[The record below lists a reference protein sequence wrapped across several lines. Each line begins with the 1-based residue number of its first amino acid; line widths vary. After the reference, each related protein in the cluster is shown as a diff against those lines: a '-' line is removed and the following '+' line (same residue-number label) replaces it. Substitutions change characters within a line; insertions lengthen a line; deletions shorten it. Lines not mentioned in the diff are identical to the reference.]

1 MRLSRTIVIASSI
14 VAAISFIFYICPLNA
29 VILTNE
35 QMNEVLLAV
44 LGAGISSLFVGT
56 IEYCDRCRELE
67 DRFLFGIEPLLSGLG
82 GMKECCIESLSLCDD
97 TLGLLLAYYKEEES
111 CAFQLP
117 GISDARH
124 EQRDRLIQAI
134 EHCEKRE
141 CERYYADKDSP
152 TRQYL
157 LRLENRIREAARRY
171 PRLEDKFPSED
182 DVYVL
187 KSKFAYFPGSWKL
200 KQISAIA
207 RKINAVCG
215 DYQDVIGKCNLF
227 DSGDCG
233 YFELLD
239 AVKKCEMEQTRYDRA
254 GMAWIDRDAYE
265 LYLLVYEFAS
275 RCRSPY
281 AEKYEEEPWWV

>member
-1 MRLSRTIVIASSI
+1 MGDAAPTPIAW
-14 VAAISFIFYICPLNA
+14 Y
-29 VILTNE
+29 T
-35 QMNEVLLAV
+35 
-44 LGAGISSLFVGT
+44 
-56 IEYCDRCRELE
+56 
-67 DRFLFGIEPLLSGLG
+67 
-82 GMKECCIESLSLCDD
+82 
-97 TLGLLLAYYKEEES
+97 
-111 CAFQLP
+111 LP

-124 EQRDRLIQAI
+124 EQRDRLFQAI
-134 EHCEKRE
+134 EHCEKCE

-207 RKINAVCG
+207 RKINAVRG

-233 YFELLD
+233 YFGLLD
-239 AVKKCEMEQTRYDRA
+239 AVKKCEMEQMRYDRE